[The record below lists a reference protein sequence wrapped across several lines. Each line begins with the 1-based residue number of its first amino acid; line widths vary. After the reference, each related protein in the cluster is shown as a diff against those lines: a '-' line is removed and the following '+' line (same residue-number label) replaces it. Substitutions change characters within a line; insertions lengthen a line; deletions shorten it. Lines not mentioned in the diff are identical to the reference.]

1 MNNLTLYNITNSIPA
16 IMECEEITEEQRK
29 ELIEEITLE
38 LQRKSGSIIG
48 YIKNIDLTIE
58 AMKSEEKRISE
69 QRKALEKRLDH
80 FKEYVKDCLN
90 NNGITKVETGLG
102 TISVAKSPISVE
114 VTNEAIVPDIYKTVK
129 TTISI
134 DKKAI
139 ADNFKTTGELIDG
152 VEIHSNNYNLRIK

>member
-1 MNNLTLYNITNSIPA
+1 
-16 IMECEEITEEQRK
+16 
-29 ELIEEITLE
+29 
-38 LQRKSGSIIG
+38 
-48 YIKNIDLTIE
+48 
-58 AMKSEEKRISE
+58 MKSEEKRISE

-102 TISVAKSPISVE
+102 TISVAKSPVSVE
-114 VTNEAIVPDIYKTVK
+114 VVNESIVPDIYKIVK

-139 ADNFKTTGELIDG
+139 ADNFKITGELIDG

>member
-1 MNNLTLYNITNSIPA
+1 MNNLTLYNITNAIPT

-48 YIKNIDLTIE
+48 YIKNIELTIE

-80 FKEYVKDCLN
+80 FKGYVKDCLN

-129 TTISI
+129 HIISI